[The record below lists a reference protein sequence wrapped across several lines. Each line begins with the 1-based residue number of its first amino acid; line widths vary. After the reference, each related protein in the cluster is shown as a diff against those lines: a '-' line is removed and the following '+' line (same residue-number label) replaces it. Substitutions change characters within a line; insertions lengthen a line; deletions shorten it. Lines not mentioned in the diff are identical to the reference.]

1 MPLASVPAIDANICS
16 GWTEANVNLYNRLP
30 FYLAKMQV
38 ERRKVWSTWS
48 KFLGKKRWSPNMGDT
63 MRSVQKEPSPHL
75 RQFANPQLITA
86 APKKDVVNIYERKVD
101 EQVYRHRFESLVLNF
116 LPDFRDFL
124 NDGVKANSTDVM
136 EKLERFEDIFYRG
149 RVWYYSPYVWVVD
162 RAAGPLVPAPQAI
175 GTEAFAAATQVT
187 TITGANVKN
196 SAWVTAMIPQLGQAG
211 YLSLTTLNTLC
222 TVADNDIGM
231 PPFTGNA
238 LPKEDAGLS
247 EKYCLVTSSEAW
259 DQFMYD
265 PFLLNNKNC
274 ALDIVLEKFKG
285 SLFGK
290 VTCMIENKPI
300 RFKADGTLAAPETR
314 ELNPDAENYGETI
327 PNPDYYDLVQSPY
340 EVAFFIGS
348 QGYEVIEVG
357 PPPSAFASNGMPNGF
372 GKMVWNGEVFLTK
385 NVSVPC
391 PTDDNPYAVE
401 TNKYGEYLQVCCQ
414 STFGI
419 LGKQKRN
426 IIPILFKR
434 KVGR

>member
-1 MPLASVPAIDANICS
+1 MPLASVPAINANICS
-16 GWTEANVNLYNRLP
+16 GWTEQDVNLYNKLP
-30 FYLAKMQV
+30 YYLAKMQV
-38 ERRKVWSTWS
+38 DRRKTWITWK
-48 KFLGKKRWSPNMGDT
+48 KFLGNKRWTPNMGST
-63 MRSVQKEPSPHL
+63 MRSVTKEPSPHL
-75 RQFANPQLITA
+75 RQTANPTEISS

-136 EKLERFEDIFYRG
+136 EKQERFEDLFYRS
-149 RVWYYSPYVWVVD
+149 RIYYYSPYVWVPGRV
-162 RAAGPLVPAPQAI
+162 AGELVAAPQSI
-175 GTEAFAAATQVT
+175 GTETYAAGVT
-187 TITGANVKN
+187 TITGANAKT
-196 SAWVTAMIPQLGQAG
+196 SAWIQAMIPQLGQPG
-211 YLSLTTLNTLC
+211 NLSLDTLNKLC
-222 TVADNDIGM
+222 TAASTDQRI
-231 PPFTGNA
+231 PPFTGSGLA
-238 LPKEDAGLS
+238 KEDAGLT

-274 ALDIVLEKFKG
+274 ALDIVLQKFRG

-290 VTCMIENKPI
+290 ITCTLEDMPM

-327 PNPDYYDLVQSPY
+327 PNSDYTSITQSPY
-340 EVAFFIGS
+340 EMAFLVGA
-348 QGYEVIEVG
+348 QGYEGLEVG
-357 PPPSAFASNGMPNGF
+357 PPPSAFSGNGMPNGF

-385 NVSVPC
+385 NIILPC
-391 PTDDNPYAVE
+391 PTDDNPYAVDA
-401 TNKYGEYLQVCCQ
+401 NSYGEYLQVKCQ
-414 STFGI
+414 TTFGI

-434 KVGR
+434 KRGQ